1 VKLYGLIGYPLGH
14 SFSKRYF
21 TKKFIKEKLNDH
33 SYLNF
38 PIENIEKVLDILKNN
53 PDLLGFNVTIPYKK
67 QIISF
72 LNEISKD
79 ASDIGA
85 VNTVLVDRKI
95 DKINLSGYNTD
106 IDGFKNSL
114 IQIIRPDIKHAIILG
129 SGGAAK
135 AVGYVLD
142 NLKIEYKIVSRKGS
156 AGFLAYRDLDKS
168 IMETHQLIINTTPL
182 GTFPEVNTCPDI
194 PYRYIS
200 ASHILFDLVYNPS
213 ETLFLL

>member
-1 VKLYGLIGYPLGH
+1 MKLYGLIGYPLGH

-21 TKKFIKEKLNDH
+21 TEKFIKEKLNDH

-95 DKINLSGYNTD
+95 DKINLSGYM
-106 IDGFKNSL
+106 
-114 IQIIRPDIKHAIILG
+114 Q
-129 SGGAAK
+129 
-135 AVGYVLD
+135 
-142 NLKIEYKIVSRKGS
+142 
-156 AGFLAYRDLDKS
+156 
-168 IMETHQLIINTTPL
+168 
-182 GTFPEVNTCPDI
+182 
-194 PYRYIS
+194 
-200 ASHILFDLVYNPS
+200 
-213 ETLFLL
+213 